1 MAMSFVRSANICAL
15 VFKSQCP
22 EVIQNCQPMFQKLVN
37 PQLRDSLSMDM
48 QLLSS
53 LTEGGDDDGDDDGA
67 MYWNE
72 RTAKP
77 IPLDLRTAMTHSGYK
92 STRTAQFLHRI
103 TINGLVYTPTSK
115 HKGNSCILLNSPEDR
130 NQVPAQIQSIFQI
143 PSLESVQTLIAIR
156 RHQPSRLH
164 HDPFSQAPILHARL
178 WGIQLGE
185 LEVIR
190 PDQIFSHFAC
200 LTLKGEFED
209 HIVAASLSRVS
220 FEICLPWSIY
230 LWFLYLW
237 FFLGDTVNCCWV
249 YKRVMYLLVY
259 YTTQNNKYRVCSE
272 WCRNVIHEKKKQT
285 ETTHTGI
292 STYVG

>member
-1 MAMSFVRSANICAL
+1 MAKSFVRSANLRAL

-53 LTEGGDDDGDDDGA
+53 LTEGGDDDGDNDGA

-72 RTAKP
+72 RSARP
-77 IPLDLRTAMTHSGYK
+77 IPRDLRTAMTHLSFK
-92 STRTAQFLHRI
+92 STHTAHFLHRI

-115 HKGNSCILLNSPEDR
+115 HEGNSCILLNSPEDQ
-130 NQVPAQIQSIFQI
+130 NHVPAQIQSIFQI
-143 PSLESVQTLIAIR
+143 PFLESVQTLIAIR
-156 RHQPSRLH
+156 RHQPSRLR
-164 HDPFSQAPILHARL
+164 HDPFSRAPILRARL

-200 LTLKGEFED
+200 LPLKGEFEG

-230 LWFLYLW
+230 LCG
-237 FFLGDTVNCCWV
+237 FFVGDTVNGWFIGHGSGYV
-249 YKRVMYLLVY
+249 
-259 YTTQNNKYRVCSE
+259 
-272 WCRNVIHEKKKQT
+272 
-285 ETTHTGI
+285 
-292 STYVG
+292 TYQLSAR